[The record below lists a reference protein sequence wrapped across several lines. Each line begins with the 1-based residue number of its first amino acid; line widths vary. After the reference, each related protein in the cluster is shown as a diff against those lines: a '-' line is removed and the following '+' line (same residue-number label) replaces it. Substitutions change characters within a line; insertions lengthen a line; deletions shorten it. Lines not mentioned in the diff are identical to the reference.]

1 MMYLILPNDTIDYP
15 FCTKLA
21 VTFVFK
27 YCLVLIIKLMV
38 LVVQNPFLV
47 VGQKLRCIGTDMDR
61 GHDSDTDTAA
71 QQNLMCPCL
80 FCSVLL
86 CCV

>member
-1 MMYLILPNDTIDYP
+1 MYLILPNDTIDYP

-61 GHDSDTDTAA
+61 GHDSDTDAAA